1 MTINDNDDD
10 MGRSR
15 NFREYAVWKDAVAY
29 ATFVYEATSK
39 MPWLTSLTFL
49 TRLDKV
55 QTSLTLCSLLQKFEK
70 KGLSDQL
77 QRAVIS
83 ISSNIAEGSARPT
96 DADFAHFLDIA
107 LGSAFEV
114 ETQLVI
120 AKSIGYLDENQY
132 QELITKLSSVE
143 RQLNGLINT
152 IRNS

>member
-1 MTINDNDDD
+1 MTINDNDDDND

-39 MPWLTSLTFL
+39 MPW
-49 TRLDKV
+49 
-55 QTSLTLCSLLQKFEK
+55 FEK

-143 RQLNGLINT
+143 SQLNGLINT